1 MKMPQSPS
9 AHVHVHSSLL
19 VLTATAAASHLFLL
33 IMVCNLQAA
42 RHGSHLY
49 YIIKSKTV
57 IRNVT
62 FSLSLDYS

>member
-1 MKMPQSPS
+1 MPQSTS

-33 IMVCNLQAA
+33 IMVCNPHEAQQ
-42 RHGSHLY
+42 GSHLY

-62 FSLSLDYS
+62 FSLSLHYS